1 VIVFENFALV
11 IHVLVEIVRSIM
23 SRLQSH
29 SSAVQVEVRETTSS
43 QARQLPRG
51 LVIYF
56 LQYQLHF
63 GSKRSILA
71 SLAAHENLKSIFLQI
86 DLLVDDRRLVEQNIF
101 EDFEL
106 RVQPNAL
113 SLDGE
118 TRTHQY
124 SVELLH

>member
-1 VIVFENFALV
+1 
-11 IHVLVEIVRSIM
+11 
-23 SRLQSH
+23 
-29 SSAVQVEVRETTSS
+29 
-43 QARQLPRG
+43 
-51 LVIYF
+51 
-56 LQYQLHF
+56 
-63 GSKRSILA
+63 
-71 SLAAHENLKSIFLQI
+71 LAAHENLKSIFLQI